1 MKLQSFFKSLSVLH
15 YIAITIGI
23 LILVLDIISLYGTR
37 WFIPLLVIA
46 ISIAWL
52 PFWIDFF
59 IRRKKQR
66 EIERIFPDFVSDL
79 VNTVKSGVPISRG
92 IVQISERDYGA
103 LSPHIRKLAAQI
115 QWAVPLH
122 RALTYF
128 AERTKN
134 PLISRSIS
142 TVIEAEKSGGNIED
156 VLRGITKSL
165 IEIKELKDRRKAM
178 IHSQIVQSYVI
189 FGVFLIVMVFIQN
202 SLIPYLARIQG
213 GALGAVFGQEAA
225 TQTISLMT
233 RRVVISFA
241 SVSAFFSSLK
251 EYLIHLE
258 GIFTLLAV
266 IQGLFAGLVLGKL
279 SEGEIMAG
287 IKHSLIL
294 MTAALLV
301 MTIF

>member
-1 MKLQSFFKSLSVLH
+1 MKLQEFFKSLTLLH
-15 YIAITIGI
+15 YIAIAAGI
-23 LILVLDIISLYGTR
+23 LLLTLNLLALKGTR
-37 WFIPLLVIA
+37 WFIPLIVIA
-46 ISIAWL
+46 VTVAWF

-59 IRRKKQR
+59 VNRRKQKD
-66 EIERIFPDFVSDL
+66 IERMFPDFVSDL
-79 VNTVKSGVPISRG
+79 VNTVKSGVPISQG
-92 IVQISERDYGA
+92 IVDISSRDYGS
-103 LSPHIRKLAAQI
+103 LSPHVKKLASQI
-115 QWAVPLH
+115 QWAIPLH

-134 PLISRSIS
+134 PLVRRSIS

-165 IEIKELKDRRKAM
+165 VEIKELKDRRKAM
-178 IHSQIVQSYVI
+178 IHSQIVQAYVI

-202 SLIPYLARIQG
+202 SLIPYLSRIQG
-213 GALGAVFGQEAA
+213 GTLGAVFGGGAGES
-225 TQTISLMT
+225 ISLMT
-233 RRVVISFA
+233 RRITISFA
-241 SVSAFFSSLK
+241 SFSDFFSSLSQ
-251 EYLIHLE
+251 YFIHLE
-258 GIFTLLAV
+258 GIFTLLAI

-279 SEGEIMAG
+279 SEGEISAG

>member
-1 MKLQSFFKSLSVLH
+1 MKAESFFKKLSILH
-15 YIAITIGI
+15 YLAVAAGFIIFI
-23 LILVLDIISLYGTR
+23 LNYISLRGTR
-37 WFIPLLVIA
+37 WFIPFIIVAL
-46 ISIAWL
+46 SIAWF
-52 PFWIDFF
+52 PFWVDFF
-59 IRRKKQR
+59 VNRRKQR

-92 IVQISERDYGA
+92 IVQISSRDYGA
-103 LSPHIRKLAAQI
+103 LSPHVKKLANQI
-115 QWAVPLH
+115 EWAIPLH
-122 RALTYF
+122 KALTHF
-128 AERTKN
+128 AARTRN
-134 PLISRSIS
+134 SLISRSIS

-165 IEIKELKDRRKAM
+165 VEIKELKDRRKAM

-202 SLIPYLARIQG
+202 SLIPYLSRIQG
-213 GALGAVFGQEAA
+213 GALGAVFGGAA
-225 TQTISLMT
+225 TTSISIMT
-233 RRVVISFA
+233 RKVAISFA
-241 SVSAFFSSLK
+241 SFSAFFLSLK
-251 EYLIHLE
+251 EYLINLD
-258 GIFTLLAV
+258 GIFTLLAI

-279 SEGEIMAG
+279 SEGEVAAG